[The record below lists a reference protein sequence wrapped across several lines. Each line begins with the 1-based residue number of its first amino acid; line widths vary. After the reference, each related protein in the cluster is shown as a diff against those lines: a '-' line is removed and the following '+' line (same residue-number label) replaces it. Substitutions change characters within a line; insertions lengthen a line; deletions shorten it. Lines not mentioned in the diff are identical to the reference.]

1 MTDTEKV
8 DLIDSIIAD
17 FWEHSSEEKI
27 SKGAEAVV
35 VAIAAVVNFERN
47 NNER

>member
-8 DLIDSIIAD
+8 DLIDKIIAD
-17 FWEHSSEEKI
+17 FWECSSEEKI

-35 VAIAAVVNFERN
+35 VAIAAVVNFGRDGN
-47 NNER
+47 G